1 MLDLKLLR
9 SDPERVRTA
18 LARRGA
24 ADSVDELLALD
35 QRRRELLP
43 EIEGARSER
52 KQASEQIGAAKKAGE
67 DADEAIAAVK
77 ELKSRMEILEKE
89 LEEVEARRDSLA
101 VSLPNL
107 PDPTSPDGFTDEDAV
122 MIREVGG

>member
-35 QRRRELLP
+35 ERRRELLP

-52 KQASEQIGAAKKAGE
+52 K
-67 DADEAIAAVK
+67 
-77 ELKSRMEILEKE
+77 
-89 LEEVEARRDSLA
+89 
-101 VSLPNL
+101 
-107 PDPTSPDGFTDEDAV
+107 
-122 MIREVGG
+122 